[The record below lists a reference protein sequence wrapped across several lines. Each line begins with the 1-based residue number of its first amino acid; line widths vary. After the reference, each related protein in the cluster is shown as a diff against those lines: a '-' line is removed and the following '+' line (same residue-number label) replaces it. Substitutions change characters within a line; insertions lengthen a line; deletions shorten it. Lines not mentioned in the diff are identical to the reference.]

1 MISYT
6 CVKCSLQVFLTQL
19 VCNLL
24 DEGNACFREGDWRQ
38 ATQQYSE
45 GISVARYAQSE
56 ALIIPHELLESLYVN
71 RAAAF
76 YQAVSGLWSFY
87 DTFWALPIIWHSVTW
102 IFYVNFFLICLFFH
116 SRENMNE
123 ASRTVTVRCASQMA
137 AAGLCSVRLCVWGR
151 RDDLGMRMS
160 VSLNVFSLHHK

>member
-1 MISYT
+1 MIFYT
-6 CVKCSLQVFLTQL
+6 FFECSPQVFLTQL

-76 YQAVSGLWSFY
+76 YQAVS
-87 DTFWALPIIWHSVTW
+87 
-102 IFYVNFFLICLFFH
+102 
-116 SRENMNE
+116 
-123 ASRTVTVRCASQMA
+123 
-137 AAGLCSVRLCVWGR
+137 
-151 RDDLGMRMS
+151 
-160 VSLNVFSLHHK
+160 

>member
-1 MISYT
+1 MIPYT
-6 CVKCSLQVFLTQL
+6 FVDCSPQAFLTQL

-76 YQAVSGLWSFY
+76 YQAVSEVQSFY
-87 DTFWALPIIWHSVTW
+87 DTFWALNII
-102 IFYVNFFLICLFFH
+102 
-116 SRENMNE
+116 
-123 ASRTVTVRCASQMA
+123 
-137 AAGLCSVRLCVWGR
+137 
-151 RDDLGMRMS
+151 
-160 VSLNVFSLHHK
+160 